1 MLLRTEKQQL
11 LMRRYNIDN
20 LMRKPSN
27 NTLRTVSLENPRDL
41 CFMVNDTDVALLSL
55 LNRAI
60 RVMGSEK
67 ITSSVNKYTYY
78 GQFHDF
84 QGLCPGTS
92 NPKPYNCFYISFT
105 YFWIHVFLYSFD
117 RYSELLERPQL
128 PDEVKAKYIANI
140 KKSGNYLLDLINEV
154 LEMARIENGKI
165 SMVIDSIPSADKDRI
180 TVQTVIEDN
189 GIGMGIVKKYIDLM
203 GGTVLVESE
212 QGKGTKVTLT
222 ISHKLAERPVE
233 KEECQEEEMNFAGT
247 NILLVDDVM
256 INLEI
261 AKEIL
266 LKPGAR

>member
-1 MLLRTEKQQL
+1 M
-11 LMRRYNIDN
+11 
-20 LMRKPSN
+20 
-27 NTLRTVSLENPRDL
+27 
-41 CFMVNDTDVALLSL
+41 
-55 LNRAI
+55 
-60 RVMGSEK
+60 
-67 ITSSVNKYTYY
+67 
-78 GQFHDF
+78 
-84 QGLCPGTS
+84 
-92 NPKPYNCFYISFT
+92 
-105 YFWIHVFLYSFD
+105 
-117 RYSELLERPQL
+117 LERPQL

>member
-1 MLLRTEKQQL
+1 M
-11 LMRRYNIDN
+11 
-20 LMRKPSN
+20 
-27 NTLRTVSLENPRDL
+27 
-41 CFMVNDTDVALLSL
+41 
-55 LNRAI
+55 
-60 RVMGSEK
+60 
-67 ITSSVNKYTYY
+67 
-78 GQFHDF
+78 
-84 QGLCPGTS
+84 
-92 NPKPYNCFYISFT
+92 
-105 YFWIHVFLYSFD
+105 
-117 RYSELLERPQL
+117 

-266 LKPGAR
+266 LEAGGTVDTAQDGEECVRKIKEYSAGTYALILMDVQMPKMDGYQATREIRKLSDKEKAGIPIIAMTANAFDTDKKSALESGMNGFAEKPINIKGLLKEITRVLKEKREQLFYDK

>member
-1 MLLRTEKQQL
+1 M
-11 LMRRYNIDN
+11 
-20 LMRKPSN
+20 
-27 NTLRTVSLENPRDL
+27 
-41 CFMVNDTDVALLSL
+41 
-55 LNRAI
+55 
-60 RVMGSEK
+60 
-67 ITSSVNKYTYY
+67 
-78 GQFHDF
+78 
-84 QGLCPGTS
+84 
-92 NPKPYNCFYISFT
+92 
-105 YFWIHVFLYSFD
+105 
-117 RYSELLERPQL
+117 

-266 LKPGAR
+266 LEAGGTVDTAQDGEECVRKIKEYSAGTYALILMDVQMPKMDGYQATREIRKLSDKEKAGIPIIAMTANMLLIQIKSLHWKAV